1 MGFYRTVTVPMALL
15 VSMYGLVGPSNG
27 EPPTA
32 AAATKLRFSS
42 DREYGSG
49 RKVEPMDH
57 HRIVMR
63 YPGQGTPYQLHPMGH
78 PSDA

>member
-1 MGFYRTVTVPMALL
+1 MN
-15 VSMYGLVGPSNG
+15 GLDGPSND

-32 AAATKLRFSS
+32 AAATNLRFSS
-42 DREYGSG
+42 GREYGSG
-49 RKVEPMDH
+49 RKFEPMDH

-63 YPGQGTPYQLHPMGH
+63 YPGQGTPNQLHPMGH